1 MRIAL
6 ASDLHLEFGDIDLK
20 NTEGADTLILSGDI
34 CVANVLH
41 EHPDIHLHRPTD
53 PNRIWK
59 LSGKQELAIR
69 VREFLNR
76 VSQEFDNVIYI
87 AGNHEFYG
95 GSFPDAIDWLR
106 KECEPYKNVH
116 FLEMDTVTIDDFT
129 FIGGT
134 LWTDMNRNDAL
145 TLHAIND
152 MMNDFRIIRNSE
164 RDYARFSPQDAS
176 IRHSKTLAYIKS
188 VIAGKHDEKFVVVGH
203 HGPSHLSIHEMYK
216 HEYLM
221 NGGYS
226 SDLSGFIMD
235 HPQIKLWT
243 HGHTHYPFDYMIND
257 TRVVCNPRGYIGHEP
272 QASTFELKFLDI

>member
-20 NTEGADTLILSGDI
+20 NTEGADVLILSGDI

-106 KECEPYKNVH
+106 KECEPYNNVH

-134 LWTDMNRNDAL
+134 LWTDMNKNDPL
-145 TLHAIND
+145 TLHAVGD

-164 RDYARFSPQDAS
+164 RSYAKFSTHDAS
-176 IRHSKTLAYIKS
+176 IRHSKTLAYIKT
-188 VIAGKHDEKFVVVGH
+188 VVAEKHDQKFVVVGH
-203 HGPSHLSIHEMYK
+203 HGPSFQSVHEIYK

-221 NGGYS
+221 NGGYCS
-226 SDLSGFIMD
+226 ELSWFIMD

-243 HGHTHYPFDYMIND
+243 HGHTHELFDYMIGD
-257 TRVVCNPRGYIGHEP
+257 CRVVCNPRGYIGHE
-272 QASTFELKFLDI
+272 QISLDFKLKVVEL